1 MQEKYDLFISL
12 KEIRKRVRPL
22 IGETPDNIEK
32 LGIVEDLTT
41 QKTKTK
47 TLKKKQVDKAKEAT
61 LEIARNLKAMN
72 MPLEQIQLATKL
84 SLKEIEEL

>member
-1 MQEKYDLFISL
+1 LCTCL
-12 KEIRKRVRPL
+12 LVP
-22 IGETPDNIEK
+22 
-32 LGIVEDLTT
+32 
-41 QKTKTK
+41 
-47 TLKKKQVDKAKEAT
+47 KKKQVDKAKEAA